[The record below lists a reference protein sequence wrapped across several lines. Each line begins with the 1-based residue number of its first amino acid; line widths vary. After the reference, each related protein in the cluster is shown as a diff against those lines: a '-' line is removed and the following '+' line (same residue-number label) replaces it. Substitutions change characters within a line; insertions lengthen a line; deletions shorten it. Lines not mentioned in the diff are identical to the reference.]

1 MLIAW
6 GSLFV
11 AFGIGI
17 PCWFACIKL
26 RCLHLLFIV
35 LPNGR
40 GARSVRPRALRLLYC
55 CKRLVQHPLLIK
67 QMKGGKYSIL
77 QIISH
82 TFHLRALLAVF
93 ILKFG
98 IAEAGLG
105 TFAEDRDDLL
115 ADRARV
121 VFLDDGDILILAA
134 KVLIPFPQPFV

>member
-1 MLIAW
+1 M
-6 GSLFV
+6 
-11 AFGIGI
+11 
-17 PCWFACIKL
+17 P
-26 RCLHLLFIV
+26 
-35 LPNGR
+35 
-40 GARSVRPRALRLLYC
+40 GARSNRPRALRLLYC
-55 CKRLVQHPLLIK
+55 CKRLVQLPLLIK

-105 TFAEDRDDLL
+105 AFAEDGDDLL

-121 VFLDDGDILILAA
+121 VLVDYNHIFIFAAVIFISLFLPFIQLRQKSVLGVLLCRHSQAACNLFRLALYI
-134 KVLIPFPQPFV
+134 VLLDSNH